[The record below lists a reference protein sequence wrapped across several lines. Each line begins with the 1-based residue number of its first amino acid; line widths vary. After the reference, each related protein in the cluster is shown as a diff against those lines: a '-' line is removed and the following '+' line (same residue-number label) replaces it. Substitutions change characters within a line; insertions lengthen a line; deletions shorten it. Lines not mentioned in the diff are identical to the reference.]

1 MLVTI
6 VTGWIQQKL
15 CRIRVA
21 ERLVSSMQFNRME
34 PAWQNGNGEN
44 DDNDPIPFCKNK
56 NNKADH
62 HEEQD
67 AIKQQHQLYRQ
78 WLKLNKVSRIPVA
91 ATVAAT
97 VAAVE

>member
-67 AIKQQHQLYRQ
+67 AIKQQHQLCRQ
-78 WLKLNKVSRIPVA
+78 WLKLNKVSRILAIAA
-91 ATVAAT
+91 ATP
-97 VAAVE
+97 VE